1 MSQEELVKGLAY
13 LGMAYGKS
21 FTQQEC
27 EIHYD
32 FLKEYSY
39 QTFVAA
45 VKNIIR
51 KSKFLP
57 KITELL
63 EECENCKEQSRYK
76 ILDYMQSKGYF
87 KASIE
92 YDKAVHFLETDVI
105 PEWFKND
112 MNTYYR
118 MMRQEALDYKEK
130 LMIEG
135 E

>member
-1 MSQEELVKGLAY
+1 MSQEDLVKGLAY

-63 EECENCKEQSRYK
+63 EECENCKEHTRYR
-76 ILDYMQSKGYF
+76 ILDFMQSKGYF
-87 KASIE
+87 KAPCE
-92 YDKAVHFLETDVI
+92 YEKAVHFLETDVI
-105 PEWFKND
+105 PEWFRND
-112 MNTYYR
+112 MNKYYE
-118 MMRQEALDYKEK
+118 MMKQNMLEQKER
-130 LMIEG
+130 LMIG